1 MTLNAWSILSI
12 SLLTVMAGAAV
23 APALG
28 AVQAAF
34 PDVSPTTIKLLLT
47 APSVCIIPMSFL
59 APRICARLGVR
70 RTLLLGG
77 ALYLLGGA
85 GGGLATSFPMLL
97 ATRIVLGIGV
107 GLVMPMSN
115 SLVSVFFAGEERVR
129 MMGRTASTANLG
141 GIVALFCSGWLA
153 QANWRYAFAIY
164 AISLVTMTMAALFLQ
179 EPPPEQSPA
188 AATGRLPLGAWL
200 GALGLLLLMI
210 VFYCIPTNLALFL
223 IREGY
228 GEAANSGMSLAG
240 STTAGFVAGLIL
252 PRTRLMFGRQ
262 LPLVMLCLMAAG
274 FFCLHYAT
282 GLASAMG
289 GVVLVGFGLGSL
301 WPSLLVA
308 VARATPLPLS
318 MRAMALAGS
327 MIFLGQFL
335 SPLVF
340 DAVGVLLDT
349 RQPRDIFGLA
359 GLATG
364 AAVLGMALLGRQVRR
379 MMEQRA

>member
-1 MTLNAWSILSI
+1 MTLHAWSILSI

-34 PDVSPTTIKLLLT
+34 PDVPATTVKLLLT

-59 APRICARLGVR
+59 APRLCRRLGIKG
-70 RTLLLGG
+70 TLLLGG
-77 ALYLLGGA
+77 TLYLLGGA

-107 GLVMPMSN
+107 GMVMPLSN
-115 SLVSVFFAGEERVR
+115 SLVSVFFTGEERVR

-164 AISLVTMTMAALFLQ
+164 GISLVTMVMTTLFLQ
-179 EPPPEQSPA
+179 EPAREQSPA

-210 VFYCIPTNLALFL
+210 VFYCVPTNLALFL
-223 IREGY
+223 IQEGY
-228 GEAANSGMSLAG
+228 GEAGNSGMSLAG
-240 STTAGFVAGLIL
+240 STAAGFVAGLML
-252 PRTRLMFGRQ
+252 PRTRLIFGRR
-262 LPLVMLCLMAAG
+262 LPVIMLGLMAAG
-274 FFCLHYAT
+274 FLGLHHAG
-282 GLASAMG
+282 GLAGAMG
-289 GVVLVGFGLGSL
+289 GVMLVGFGLGSL

-308 VARATPLPLS
+308 VAKATPLPLS

-340 DAVGVLLDT
+340 DAAGALLGT
-349 RQPRDIFGLA
+349 RTPRDIFGLA
-359 GLATG
+359 GLATA
-364 AAVLGMALLGRQVRR
+364 AAVLGALFLGNRVRR
-379 MMEQRA
+379 WMERP